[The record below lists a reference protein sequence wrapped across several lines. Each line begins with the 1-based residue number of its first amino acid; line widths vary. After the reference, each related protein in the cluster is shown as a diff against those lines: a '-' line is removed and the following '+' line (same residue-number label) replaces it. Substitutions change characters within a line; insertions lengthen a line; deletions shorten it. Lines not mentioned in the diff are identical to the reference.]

1 MTEKRYVFIPEPT
14 KHIRVF
20 NTNNKSLSDFVDFNK
35 VQADVTFKYSIDE
48 FDKIKLFYI
57 NGKSEAGAIDDISYL
72 TLKAKDSIKSLF
84 GINELAEFHVNL
96 NTENPNIEFT
106 IFYDVNGT
114 FCDRYKLNEYNKHK
128 TILAHTYTYNIY
140 KRYNLS

>member
-72 TLKAKDSIKSLF
+72 NLKAKDSIKSLF
-84 GINELAEFHVNL
+84 G
-96 NTENPNIEFT
+96 
-106 IFYDVNGT
+106 
-114 FCDRYKLNEYNKHK
+114 DRK
-128 TILAHTYTYNIY
+128 
-140 KRYNLS
+140 SVV